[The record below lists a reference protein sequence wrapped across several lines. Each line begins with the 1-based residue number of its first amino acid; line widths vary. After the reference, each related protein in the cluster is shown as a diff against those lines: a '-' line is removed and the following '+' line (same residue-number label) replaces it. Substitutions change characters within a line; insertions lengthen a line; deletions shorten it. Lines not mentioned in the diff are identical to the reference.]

1 MADEEH
7 IPVLLEEAVAAL
19 EVRPSG
25 VYVDATFGRGG
36 HASAILARL
45 AADGRLVAV
54 DRDPDAVP
62 AAEALAARDPRF
74 VFRRAWFSELPEVLR
89 ALALAQVDGA
99 LFDLGI
105 SSPQIDDATRGFSY
119 RMDGPLD
126 MRMDPTRGESAA
138 DFVARAS
145 VRELTEV
152 IRDYGEERFAQSIAR
167 RIAAARARAPVVR
180 TGQLRQV
187 VGEAVGARTRG
198 DWGQDPAART
208 FQALRIFVNRELSEL
223 AVGLPAIVPFLAR
236 GARLAVISFHSLE
249 DRIAKRFLMR
259 ASRPFAGDPATARL
273 AIRTSALPGAPLALV
288 GRAIKPG
295 AAETGRNPRARSA
308 VLRVAERTADPMPA
322 DWPHG
327 YVELRGGA
335 ASAGAAP

>member
-1 MADEEH
+1 MNDDH
-7 IPVLLEEAVAAL
+7 VPVLLEEAVAAL
-19 EVRPSG
+19 SIKPSG
-25 VYVDATFGRGG
+25 TYVDATFGRGG
-36 HASAILARL
+36 HARRILSLLDAGGCVVAI
-45 AADGRLVAV
+45 
-54 DRDPDAVP
+54 DRDPDA
-62 AAEALAARDPRF
+62 AAAADALAAQDRRF
-74 VFRRAWFSELPEVLR
+74 TFRRAWFSELPDVLD

-138 DFVARAS
+138 DFLARAS
-145 VRELTEV
+145 VRELTKV
-152 IRDYGEERFAQSIAR
+152 VRDYGEERFAQSIAR
-167 RIAAARARAPVVR
+167 RIEAARARAPIVR

-187 VGEAVGARTRG
+187 VGEAIGARTRG
-198 DWGQDPAART
+198 DWSQDPAART

-223 AVGLPAIVPFLAR
+223 SEGLPAIVPLLAR

-249 DRIAKRFLMR
+249 DRIAKRFLAR

-273 AIRTSALPGAPLALV
+273 AIRSDALPAAPLTLV

-295 AAETGRNPRARSA
+295 ASEIARNPRSRSA
-308 VLRVAERTADPMPA
+308 VLRVAERTADAMPA
-322 DWPHG
+322 GWPRG
-327 YVELRGGA
+327 YVE
-335 ASAGAAP
+335 SAP